1 MVVEKY
7 TFFFLAVVV
16 NDGTEASPP
25 PPGRCLRRVLE
36 KLNMTVQENA
46 FIFMFVGIDDGTETF
61 CAVRLPKPHIRGT
74 SSVQFSPPTNWVVGR
89 GGGGA

>member
-1 MVVEKY
+1 
-7 TFFFLAVVV
+7 
-16 NDGTEASPP
+16 
-25 PPGRCLRRVLE
+25 
-36 KLNMTVQENA
+36 MTVQENA

-89 GGGGA
+89 GGGGGMKDDSAEILPTVPFVLL